1 MSDPRPNPITRRR
14 FLALAGTALGGTA
27 LACSG
32 LALWA
37 TREPNIELIQ
47 TTCGGD
53 SKVGDKLLVVYATKS
68 GTTSEVAQAI
78 GKSLCDKGAAVDVRP
93 VKSVTSLDGYRA
105 VIVGSAIRMGNW
117 LPEALEFVKKNQPLL
132 SQMPTAFFTVHLLHQ
147 DDSEESRQTRLAYT
161 APARN
166 IVTPR
171 VEAFFAGKLEYAKLS
186 IFEKL
191 ISNAMK
197 AQEQD
202 LRDWN
207 KIRMWAEGVYPAL
220 VSA

>member
-1 MSDPRPNPITRRR
+1 MNGKI
-14 FLALAGTALGGTA
+14 
-27 LACSG
+27 
-32 LALWA
+32 
-37 TREPNIELIQ
+37 
-47 TTCGGD
+47 
-53 SKVGDKLLVVYATKS
+53 LVAYATKS

-147 DDSEESRQTRLAYT
+147 DDSEESRQTRQTYT
-161 APARN
+161 APARQ
-166 IVTPR
+166 IVTLQ